1 MFISLI
7 QKRLNIDNFSLTD
20 SHRKLCLFSNSSQ
33 NPRHTHLSGLAV
45 LARTSDRSW
54 TGCHNKETKQTPL
67 TRDRTDFKLVLCYK
81 YRPAHH
87 QHLSFQR
94 LGGSHAVSGKISFVL
109 TSDSHRLSRY
119 CPVCWWPPRPSWWSI
134 PMAPLLP
141 SIQTTPRPP
150 RSTSPPWP
158 RQDQSS
164 TPTPLT
170 PRTWQSHTWQLLSTT
185 VGLGGFGSLHLI
197 ISSLE
202 LFSL

>member
-1 MFISLI
+1 MAIVTKPSQSGRWRRRRILA
-7 QKRLNIDNFSLTD
+7 QSNWKYNLESKNIYVG
-20 SHRKLCLFSNSSQ
+20 K
-33 NPRHTHLSGLAV
+33 
-45 LARTSDRSW
+45 
-54 TGCHNKETKQTPL
+54 
-67 TRDRTDFKLVLCYK
+67 KLVLCYK

-87 QHLSFQR
+87 QHLSSQR

-119 CPVCWWPPRPSWWSI
+119 CPACWWPPRPSWWFI

-150 RSTSPPWP
+150 RSTLQPWP

-170 PRTWQSHTWQLLSTT
+170 PRTWQSHTWQLLLLSTT